1 MGILEDIQP
10 LIEQVTNTTNPD
22 EVIFYAVGFFK
33 SEKNLE
39 ELSDEDCMQIIKK
52 LIDVN
57 SDAQLAA
64 ELAMVIAEK
73 KGLYSFARKIVSDK
87 SKYTGDDWSLTK
99 FDEKRLEVLT
109 FTTIHDPK
117 NCPPEI
123 IITYDEMIESD
134 NPVRN
139 GWDKIDWEAPK
150 VQFFKGYYNGEYFEV
165 GRVYEDPYEDD
176 NGEIYYNSYY
186 FELESFGGDD
196 KNALENIIESI
207 NNSSYNSFESPF
219 DIYQAKDDAEL
230 NVKINIHG
238 RMHQLFQCTKEENE
252 DMFEIDNHIQNI
264 FDLIF
269 KIDDDNFIVV
279 EVDGDTVFKGNISEL
294 EIDSSNTEQ
303 GCDLSIP
310 KRKYIEPSL
319 EKIKQIKDFHDFDDD
334 EILVSKKNNLMVVTQ
349 GRLDSDKGLE
359 IAPNF
364 NNRYTVYQYGKYH
377 LETTIK
383 LKRFTL
389 SDLFFQQ
396 DPCMCD
402 LIEEPS
408 DGPFYS
414 FSKIFHFSEGELK
427 LLIVDSNVKA
437 TYVHKGWLLDF

>member
-165 GRVYEDPYEDD
+165 GRVYEESYEDD

-196 KNALENIIESI
+196 ENALENIIESI
-207 NNSSYNSFESPF
+207 NNSSYIWSEEKENLAYIDLSGQTIKNIDYLSNHTNLT
-219 DIYQAKDDAEL
+219 EL
-230 NVKINIHG
+230 NLNGCQNLESLEGLWNLKNLKKLHWHECNWDELSDLSRLTSLEYLSLSNSQGDEELGLNIDTIRDLSNLKH
-238 RMHQLFQCTKEENE
+238 LDLSFCET
-252 DMFEIDNHIQNI
+252 I
-264 FDLIF
+264 FDFSPIKNLTKLVYLDLTDC
-269 KIDDDNFIVV
+269 KIDDLELSGLNNLKTLKLSGCKSLWNIESLSKLNNLENLYLDGCSNV
-279 EVDGDTVFKGNISEL
+279 EDLAPIANL
-294 EIDSSNTEQ
+294 ENLKIL
-303 GCDLSIP
+303 DLSDCENLSIYP
-310 KRKYIEPSL
+310 ENDILKVEELASFL
-319 EKIKQIKDFHDFDDD
+319 NKIKAQ
-334 EILVSKKNNLMVVTQ
+334 L
-349 GRLDSDKGLE
+349 
-359 IAPNF
+359 
-364 NNRYTVYQYGKYH
+364 
-377 LETTIK
+377 
-383 LKRFTL
+383 
-389 SDLFFQQ
+389 
-396 DPCMCD
+396 
-402 LIEEPS
+402 
-408 DGPFYS
+408 
-414 FSKIFHFSEGELK
+414 
-427 LLIVDSNVKA
+427 
-437 TYVHKGWLLDF
+437 

>member
-73 KGLYSFARKIVSDK
+73 KGLYSFARKIVIDK

-165 GRVYEDPYEDD
+165 GRVYEEPYEDD

-196 KNALENIIESI
+196 ENALENIIESI
-207 NNSSYNSFESPF
+207 NNSSYIWSE
-219 DIYQAKDDAEL
+219 E
-230 NVKINIHG
+230 
-238 RMHQLFQCTKEENE
+238 KENLAY
-252 DMFEIDNHIQNI
+252 I
-264 FDLIF
+264 
-269 KIDDDNFIVV
+269 
-279 EVDGDTVFKGNISEL
+279 
-294 EIDSSNTEQ
+294 
-303 GCDLSIP
+303 DLSDKSEVEILIYGTGI
-310 KRKYIEPSL
+310 KILYGCMDLETYKALEEHSDGSL
-319 EKIKQIKDFHDFDDD
+319 ED
-334 EILVSKKNNLMVVTQ
+334 ILC
-349 GRLDSDKGLE
+349 DSDKLYELTKEKYLSMYELE
-359 IAPNF
+359 NSQTWQGADLDAFIKIIV
-364 NNRYTVYQYGKYH
+364 NNEVIVNDRFDEVFDLNKVLDYSQRANSDFGHQNYIRFTKKPAAQ
-377 LETTIK
+377 TTIIGNSNIK
-383 LKRFTL
+383 GEILKCKFETEEAFDIENL
-389 SDLFFQQ
+389 TF
-396 DPCMCD
+396 
-402 LIEEPS
+402 LILDAEDEGYSKFVEE
-408 DGPFYS
+408 
-414 FSKIFHFSEGELK
+414 IFLQGE
-427 LLIVDSNVKA
+427 V
-437 TYVHKGWLLDF
+437 Y

>member
-10 LIEQVTNTTNPD
+10 LIEQITNTTNPD
-22 EVIFYAVGFFK
+22 EVIFYAVGFFE

-52 LIDVN
+52 LIAIN

-139 GWDKIDWEAPK
+139 GWDNIDWEAPK
-150 VQFFKGYYNGEYFEV
+150 VQFLKGYYNGEYFEV

-186 FELESFGGDD
+186 FKLESFGGDD
-196 KNALENIIESI
+196 ENALKNIIESI
-207 NNSSYNSFESPF
+207 NNSSYIWSEE
-219 DIYQAKDDAEL
+219 K
-230 NVKINIHG
+230 KI
-238 RMHQLFQCTKEENE
+238 
-252 DMFEIDNHIQNI
+252 
-264 FDLIF
+264 
-269 KIDDDNFIVV
+269 
-279 EVDGDTVFKGNISEL
+279 
-294 EIDSSNTEQ
+294 
-303 GCDLSIP
+303 
-310 KRKYIEPSL
+310 
-319 EKIKQIKDFHDFDDD
+319 
-334 EILVSKKNNLMVVTQ
+334 
-349 GRLDSDKGLE
+349 
-359 IAPNF
+359 
-364 NNRYTVYQYGKYH
+364 
-377 LETTIK
+377 
-383 LKRFTL
+383 
-389 SDLFFQQ
+389 
-396 DPCMCD
+396 
-402 LIEEPS
+402 
-408 DGPFYS
+408 
-414 FSKIFHFSEGELK
+414 
-427 LLIVDSNVKA
+427 
-437 TYVHKGWLLDF
+437 

>member
-10 LIEQVTNTTNPD
+10 LIEQITNTTNPD
-22 EVIFYAVGFFK
+22 EVIFYAVGFFE

-52 LIDVN
+52 LIAIN

-139 GWDKIDWEAPK
+139 GWDNIDWEAPK

-186 FELESFGGDD
+186 FKLESFGGDD
-196 KNALENIIESI
+196 ENALENIIESI
-207 NNSSYNSFESPF
+207 NNSSYIWSEEKENLAYIDLSGQTIINIDYLSNHTNLT
-219 DIYQAKDDAEL
+219 EL
-230 NVKINIHG
+230 NLNG
-238 RMHQLFQCTKEENE
+238 C
-252 DMFEIDNHIQNI
+252 QN
-264 FDLIF
+264 
-269 KIDDDNFIVV
+269 
-279 EVDGDTVFKGNISEL
+279 L
-294 EIDSSNTEQ
+294 E
-303 GCDLSIP
+303 
-310 KRKYIEPSL
+310 SL
-319 EKIKQIKDFHDFDDD
+319 EGLWNLKNLKKLHWHECNWD
-334 EILVSKKNNLMVVTQ
+334 E
-349 GRLDSDKGLE
+349 
-359 IAPNF
+359 
-364 NNRYTVYQYGKYH
+364 
-377 LETTIK
+377 
-383 LKRFTL
+383 L
-389 SDLFFQQ
+389 SDLSELTSLEYLSLSNSQG
-396 DPCMCD
+396 DEELGLNIDSIRD
-402 LIEEPS
+402 LINLKHLDLSFCETIFDFSPIKNLTKLVYLDLTDCKIEDLELS
-408 DGPFYS
+408 DLNNL
-414 FSKIFHFSEGELK
+414 KTLK
-427 LLIVDSNVKA
+427 LSGCKSLWNIQSLSKLNNLENLYLDGCSNVEDLTPIANLEKLKIIDLSDCENLSI
-437 TYVHKGWLLDF
+437 YPENDILKGEELASFLNNINAQQ